1 MKGLMQRN
9 VILITA
15 AIAVFAA
22 LAATG
27 YAMAVDHGDDA
38 AAAKPL
44 TYMSIPF

>member
-9 VILITA
+9 VILVTA
-15 AIAVFAA
+15 AIAVFVA

-27 YAMAVDHGDDA
+27 FAMAGNDDA
-38 AAAKPL
+38 AAAQPL